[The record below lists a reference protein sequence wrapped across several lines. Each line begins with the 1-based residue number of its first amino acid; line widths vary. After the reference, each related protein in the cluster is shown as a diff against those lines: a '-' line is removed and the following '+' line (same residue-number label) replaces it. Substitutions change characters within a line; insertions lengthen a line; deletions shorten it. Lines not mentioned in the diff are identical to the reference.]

1 MTMSLN
7 HNTIYQAIDELRA
20 IASLGLHYSKNEYDR
35 ERYQQVLAVALRLFA
50 SLEQRGFDE
59 VMDEYREDNWLHASP
74 LVGAEAIVL
83 QEGRIML
90 IKRSDSGLWAV
101 PGGLVE
107 VGETLVEAA
116 ERELREETC
125 VEGKV
130 TQLLGIF
137 DSRLWH
143 SKTKAHMYH
152 VIFLAES
159 ANPNPRPSSEAIEV
173 AFFEEENLPVLAPG
187 HDLRVPL
194 LFKLLRGE
202 VPAPYFDT
210 LDRQVE

>member
-1 MTMSLN
+1 MMSLN
-7 HNTIYQAIDELRA
+7 PDTIYQAIDELRA
-20 IASLGLHYSKNEYDR
+20 VSSLGLHYASNEYDR

-50 SLEQRGFDE
+50 SLENRPFNE
-59 VMDEYREDNWLHASP
+59 VMDEYRQDNWLHASP
-74 LVGAEAIVL
+74 LVGAEAVIL
-83 QEGRIML
+83 QDGKILL

-107 VGETLVEAA
+107 VGETLTEAA
-116 ERELREETC
+116 ARELREETG

-143 SKTKAHMYH
+143 SKTKAQLYH

-159 ANPNPRPSSEAIEV
+159 ANPVPTPSREAIEV
-173 AFFEEENLPVLAPG
+173 AFFEERNLPVLAPG
-187 HDLRVPL
+187 HDLRVPI